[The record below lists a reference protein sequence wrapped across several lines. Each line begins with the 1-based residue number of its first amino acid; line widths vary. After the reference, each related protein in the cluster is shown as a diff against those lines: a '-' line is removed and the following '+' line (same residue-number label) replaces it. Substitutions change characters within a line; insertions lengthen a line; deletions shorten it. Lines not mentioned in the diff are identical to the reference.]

1 MNGKKRLFLFLGSS
15 VTYGFANGGVSFVEY
30 VEEALGIPCVKE
42 AVNGT
47 TLADTGS
54 DSYVSRLHALK
65 LEGVT
70 HLIVQLST
78 NDVVRGVPRG
88 CLSPSRN
95 KDAFDLSTT
104 IGAVEYIV
112 AYAKERWNCAVTYY
126 TNPDFGRGEYGE
138 LVNELYRVAE
148 KWGAGILDFYSFRG
162 MKKPKEKELASYMAD
177 PVHPNGAGYLWM
189 GKIFAE
195 YFGNHFPNS

>member
-95 KDAFDLSTT
+95 KDAFDLSPMRKKGGTAPLRFIPIPT
-104 IGAVEYIV
+104 SEEESTGSLLTSFIGSR
-112 AYAKERWNCAVTYY
+112 KSGERVFWTFI
-126 TNPDFGRGEYGE
+126 PS
-138 LVNELYRVAE
+138 
-148 KWGAGILDFYSFRG
+148 GA
-162 MKKPKEKELASYMAD
+162 
-177 PVHPNGAGYLWM
+177 
-189 GKIFAE
+189 
-195 YFGNHFPNS
+195 